1 MLGPA
6 RHLAEFARFVARKG
20 DQERHDAQALAELQ
34 ARTLRLPPGL
44 ELQWLGVSGYRMTYE
59 GKTLFIDPY
68 VSRVPLSTLLRRR
81 PATPDPAMLERF
93 IAADAGP
100 EVVGV
105 LVGHTHWDHA
115 VDAPA
120 ICKRFGCR
128 AYGSSSLAQLMALH
142 GLGGQAE
149 VVEPYRSYELG
160 PFTVGFTPSAHSKL
174 ILGLAVP
181 FDGELTCDHLD
192 SLSPGAYKC
201 GQVWGI
207 HIEVAGASFYHQ
219 GSANLVDDALRNR
232 GVDFFLAGVA
242 GRGFT
247 KDYWQ
252 RVLGRLE
259 PKTIV
264 PTHYDDFFRPLSAP
278 MGFTTN
284 VNLAQVPDEIAAV
297 SRDFQIA
304 ALPPPD

>member
-6 RHLAEFARFVARKG
+6 RHLVDFARFVANKG

-34 ARTLRLPPGL
+34 SRPLELPPGL
-44 ELQWLGVSGYRMTYE
+44 ELQWLGVSGYRMSYE
-59 GKTLFIDPY
+59 GKTLFVDPY
-68 VSRVPLSTLLRRR
+68 VSRVPLSAVLRRR
-81 PATPDPAMLERF
+81 PAVPDQAMLERF
-93 IAADAGP
+93 IIPAAGG

-120 ICKRFGCR
+120 ICKQFGCK
-128 AYGSSSLAQLMALH
+128 AYGSPSLQRLMSLH
-142 GLGGQAE
+142 GLAQQTV
-149 VVEPYRSYELG
+149 VVEPYRTYELG
-160 PFTVGFTPSAHSKL
+160 PFAVSFTPSAHSKL
-174 ILGLAVP
+174 VLGLAVP

-192 SLSPGAYKC
+192 ALSPGAYKC

-207 HIEVAGASFYHQ
+207 RIDVAGASFYHQ
-219 GSANLVDDALRNR
+219 GSANLVDEAVRVR

-247 KDYWQ
+247 SNYWQ
-252 RVLGRLE
+252 RILGRLQ

-264 PTHYDDFFRPLSAP
+264 PTHYDDFFRPLAAP
-278 MGFTTN
+278 MGLTTN

-297 SRDFQIA
+297 SRDFQVA
-304 ALPPPD
+304 ALPPPS